1 MPPFGVPGVAVVF
14 ALVVLAL
21 VAFVTEIVPNDVTA
35 IGIVAALVV
44 LEPWT
49 GVDARTAISGFA
61 NPATVTIIA
70 MYMLSA
76 GIQETGLIKL
86 LGVVL
91 ADLTEGSEFRALV
104 ATVCTT
110 GPIAGFVN
118 NTPVVAVFIP
128 MITDLAE
135 RTNTSPSKLLL
146 PLSYA
151 AILGGTLTLVGTA
164 TNILASDFARVLIDG
179 RDGIGVFEFTGL
191 GAVLLVVGTAYL
203 LTVGRRLTPARIPAD
218 ADRVSEFDLSDYLAF
233 MRVREGSVAVGAA
246 FDAFDAEHPDV
257 RLLQLRRGGTGIA
270 GPHSDMSIEA
280 GDVLVVHGSVQ
291 AVNRFRE
298 EADVSHLLRESV
310 TQDTFETS
318 ATDSTLARALVSEG
332 SRHVGETVAE
342 TGFGEYHQTTVL
354 AIRREGD
361 LIRTE
366 ISEATLQAGDLLLLR
381 TTPASLRYF
390 SDTGELLVIDER
402 GLEEQ
407 LGDEGDALPPVSST
421 APVAVGILLGVVAVA
436 ALDLLP
442 IVIAALAGVV
452 AMVVTGC
459 LSTSD
464 AYDAVSWNVIF
475 LLAGVIPLGVALTE
489 TGGAALLAELLVA
502 IGGLLPHTAV
512 LFVLYVAVGLL
523 ASVITPVATAVLA
536 IPVAVDAAARLG
548 ANEFAFLL
556 GAMFAS
562 ATSFVTPV
570 GYQTNL
576 MVYGPGGYEFTDF
589 VRVGGPLQLL
599 LAVVGT
605 AGIAVLWGV

>member
-332 SRHVGETVAE
+332 SRHVDETVAE

>member
-76 GIQETGLIKL
+76 GIQETGLIKR

-91 ADLTEGSEFRALV
+91 ADLTDGSEFRALV

-179 RDGIGVFEFTGL
+179 RDGIGIFEFTGL
-191 GAVLLVVGTAYL
+191 GAVLLVVGTTYL

-270 GPHSDMSIEA
+270 GPHSDMPIEA

-318 ATDSTLARALVSEG
+318 ATDSTLARALVPEG
-332 SRHVGETVAE
+332 SRHVGETIAE
-342 TGFGEYHQTTVL
+342 TGFGEYHRTTVL
-354 AIRREGD
+354 AIRREGE

-366 ISEATLQAGDLLLLR
+366 IGEATLQAGDLLLLR

-390 SDTGELLVIDER
+390 GDTDELLVVDER
-402 GLEEQ
+402 GLEET
-407 LGDEGDALPPVSST
+407 LGDEDETLPPVSPT
-421 APVAVGILLGVVAVA
+421 APVAVGILLGVVTVA

-442 IVIAALAGVV
+442 IVIAALGGVV

-459 LSTSD
+459 ISTSD

-502 IGGLLPHTAV
+502 IGGVLPHAAV